1 MRPGES
7 PGDDDRRLHE
17 GERRIGER
25 LARQL
30 KDTPGRRQNPV
41 WHAHA
46 DVRTVVGRN
55 GNPRLVLLVATC
67 PGCRMPHLHLARLPF
82 SATVR
87 KGACG
92 ATYMVHAMNAVVA
105 A

>member
-1 MRPGES
+1 MS
-7 PGDDDRRLHE
+7 PGHGE
-17 GERRIGER
+17 GAHPHAPLVNVAAAKLQVPAQSGTRTRS
-25 LARQL
+25 
-30 KDTPGRRQNPV
+30 TPL

-46 DVRTVVGRN
+46 DVRIVVGRN

-67 PGCRMPHLHLARLPF
+67 PSCRMPHLHLARLPF

-92 ATYMVHAMNAVVA
+92 AKYMVHAMAGEVA